1 MNIELLIMVLIAV
14 VAFWAVYTDAKEI
27 RALKK
32 RVKDLEKE
40 VLPYA
45 EEKEVLPS

>member
-1 MNIELLIMVLIAV
+1 MNFELLIMVVIAV

-32 RVKDLEKE
+32 RVHYLELDVLPDEKE
-40 VLPYA
+40 
-45 EEKEVLPS
+45 E